1 MIELIT
7 SLGYDIVEA
16 SWHSAALLSKFY
28 LLTVLIRL
36 RDNLDRE
43 TVQETLLDE
52 SKIVVG
58 LFVLVGVFSLL
69 SGIEVRPVFALISEG
84 IALVY
89 LGFLFWE
96 F

>member
-1 MIELIT
+1 MIEAIT
-7 SLGYDIVEA
+7 SLGYSIVEA

-36 RDNLDRE
+36 RESLDAE
-43 TVQETLLDE
+43 TMKETLLDE
-52 SKIVVG
+52 SKITVG
-58 LFVLVGVFSLL
+58 LFVLTGIFSLL
-69 SGIEVRPVFALISEG
+69 SGIEIRPVFALISEG
-84 IALVY
+84 IALAY